1 MEWLVLR
8 VTPEQTG
15 DCWIH
20 DLRVFSCLL
29 LIPINSVP
37 SNHIKGSFYW
47 STHSFVF
54 LNPVN
59 FSLRWISPY
68 ESPFWKS
75 SVGSDFLFNR
85 YEIEPVSLE
94 GFCWS
99 SYLSDSVSNGDSL
112 VIRLVCLLLRGQ
124 LPPLSLLC
132 PLVYNTLLSIQ
143 SVCITSLLFPIPFLP
158 WPSWVWSLT

>member
-1 MEWLVLR
+1 MEWLVLG

-29 LIPINSVP
+29 LIPINSVTL
-37 SNHIKGSFYW
+37 KGSFYW

-59 FSLRWISPY
+59 FSLRWISSY

-99 SYLSDSVSNGDSL
+99 NYLSDSVSNGDSL
-112 VIRLVCLLLRGQ
+112 VIMLVCFLLSGDNSL
-124 LPPLSLLC
+124 PLSLLC

-143 SVCITSLLFPIPFLP
+143 SICITSLLFPIPFLP
-158 WPSWVWSLT
+158 WPSWVCSLT